1 MPSLYGGFP
10 ESCREELQ
18 GFVSDPDW
26 EEGRDRTAFEYAK
39 IAQSPLMA
47 GLTEDDFRW
56 AYSVCPAACSKCEDA
71 SLAVCYVLE
80 H

>member
-26 EEGRDRTAFEYAK
+26 EESRNRTAFEYAK
-39 IAQSPLMA
+39 IAQSPLMT

-56 AYSVCPAACSKCEDA
+56 AYSVCPAACSMCLD
-71 SLAVCYVLE
+71 VF
-80 H
+80 